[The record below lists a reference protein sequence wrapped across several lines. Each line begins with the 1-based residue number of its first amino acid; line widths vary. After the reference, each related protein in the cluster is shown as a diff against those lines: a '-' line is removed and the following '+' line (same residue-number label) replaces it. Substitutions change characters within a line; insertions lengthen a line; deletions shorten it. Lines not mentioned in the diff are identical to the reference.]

1 MLFSSE
7 KLVNSIVGFEKER
20 QQEKQEIFQ
29 NTSQSKDDSYK
40 MENLEQEELER
51 QYHKQV
57 GILSNAGLLEMLSN
71 GEKGIKLKDRG
82 YPIPTLDSIK
92 KKIIENSQQL
102 DQKISQGFNKLL
114 LIPLGLDLQILI
126 ARYKEVLLKHK
137 NNQTLLDDQGQSLNL
152 NIDEPVRCWPPLCS
166 TLLYFDQGSFTHKD
180 QLEPWQVV
188 LVEDVVDL
196 PDENQGITISQRKQL
211 EAGQEP
217 KYYEEQIFKNQEQG
231 FTPEAWLSLSITYLE
246 EQNRQI
252 DDFQGKGKGSFLFGV
267 TFTDFSMRQQVPLAL
282 WYRDRQQAVL
292 AADLHRFPNSEYS
305 ARSLVKI

>member
-7 KLVNSIVGFEKER
+7 KLVNSIVGIENEQ
-20 QQEKQEIFQ
+20 QQEKREIFQ
-29 NTSQSKDDSYK
+29 NVSQSKDDSYK
-40 MENLEQEELER
+40 MENLEQAELER

-57 GILSNAGLLEMLSN
+57 KILSDAGLLEMLSN
-71 GEKGIKLKDRG
+71 GEQGIKLKDIE

-102 DQKISQGFNKLL
+102 AQKISQGFNKLL
-114 LIPLGLDLQILI
+114 LVPLGLDLQILVT
-126 ARYKEVLLKHK
+126 RYKETLLKHK

-152 NIDEPVRCWPPLCS
+152 NIDEPVRCWPPLYS
-166 TLLYFDQGSFTHKD
+166 TLLYFDKVSFIHKD

-188 LVEDVVDL
+188 LIEDVVDL
-196 PDENQGITISQRKQL
+196 PDKNHGTIIGQRKQL

-217 KYYEEQIFKNQEQG
+217 KYYEEQIFTNQEQG
-231 FTPEAWLSLSITYLE
+231 FTPESWLILAITYLE

-252 DDFQGKGKGSFLFGV
+252 DDFQGKGKGSFLFGA
-267 TFTDFSMRQQVPLAL
+267 TFKDFSMRQRVPLAL
-282 WYRDRQQAVL
+282 WHRDRQQAVL
-292 AADLHRFPNSEYS
+292 AADLYGFPNSEYS